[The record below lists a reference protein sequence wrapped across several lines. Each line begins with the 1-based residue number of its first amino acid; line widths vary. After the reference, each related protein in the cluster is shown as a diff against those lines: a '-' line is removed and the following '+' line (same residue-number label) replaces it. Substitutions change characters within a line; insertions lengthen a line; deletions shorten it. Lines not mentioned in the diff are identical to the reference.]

1 MSFLDPNQSAHL
13 MQRFPTFE
21 LSYEIVSH
29 KKVNNNYNT
38 CLAIPYGKKAF
49 LWMTYFRDTDVCFL
63 MELGRDNKVGRIQI
77 VSNKKTIPCNL
88 AYGTLLYGTIYKEN
102 ENEKENKKIG
112 FIVEDF
118 LFYCGISI
126 AKLIFSDKLGFL
138 ERFFCEF
145 SDTLSKSIDVNIAL
159 PAMWKFDALSSSQII
174 PNQWSDNRIPYTI
187 HHFQYRSLTKI
198 VPYINIKPTKDLIR
212 PLDSHSSL
220 SMTDKDLNTVSSQFS
235 DLEETKNTNTKED
248 VSFADIFIPPKTPQ
262 YDFRKPQYNERTLF
276 EISADR
282 YADIYHL
289 HAYASAYTNAN
300 ANANVN
306 KNREYYGLAYIP
318 NYKTSVF
325 MNSIFRNIKENQN
338 LDSIE
343 ESDDEDD
350 FQDTTVDKYVDLN
363 KRVIMEC
370 VFQPKFKRWI
380 PVNIANPRSRIVP
393 IHRLVR
399 SCNTRGIL

>member
-1 MSFLDPNQSAHL
+1 MSFLDANQSAQL

-63 MELGRDNKVGRIQI
+63 MELGRDNKVGRVQI
-77 VSNKKTIPCNL
+77 VSNEKTIPCKL
-88 AYGTLLYGTIYKEN
+88 AYGTLLYGTIYREN
-102 ENEKENKKIG
+102 ENEKTT
-112 FIVEDF
+112 FVVEDF

-126 AKLIFSDKLGFL
+126 AKLLFSEKLGFL

-145 SDTLSKSIDVNIAL
+145 SDTLSKSLGLHIAL

-174 PNQWSDNRIPYTI
+174 PNKWSDNRIPYTI

-198 VPYINIKPTKDLIR
+198 VPYINIKPTKDSICPADR
-212 PLDSHSSL
+212 PVQQ
-220 SMTDKDLNTVSSQFS
+220 NQVV
-235 DLEETKNTNTKED
+235 DLEETENTNTNTKED

-262 YDFRKPQYNERTLF
+262 CDFRKPQYNERTMF

-289 HAYASAYTNAN
+289 YAYAN
-300 ANANVN
+300 ANENENAN

-350 FQDTTVDKYVDLN
+350 FQDTSIDKYVDLN

-380 PVNIANPRSRIVP
+380 PVNLANPRSRIVP

-399 SCNTRGIL
+399 SYNARGIL